1 MRCTPISGEGLG
13 QPLDLRPGI
22 RQLWLDPFV
31 AHPRP
36 GRRQGVERAPYLA
49 TVLSFMI
56 VAEST
61 PARGAASAMVA
72 SWRSGWTQISYFS

>member
-1 MRCTPISGEGLG
+1 
-13 QPLDLRPGI
+13 
-22 RQLWLDPFV
+22 
-31 AHPRP
+31 
-36 GRRQGVERAPYLA
+36 LA